1 MIVADRQKGDI
12 MELYKIRNRIS
23 SGESIYDLPLRVTFY
38 ARVSTDKD
46 VQLNSLDNQVMYF
59 RNLITENKNWTYVDG
74 YVDEGISGTSVNK
87 REDFLRMIDD
97 SKKGI
102 FDLVL
107 TKEISRFSRST
118 LDSIKYTQELL
129 ENNVGVLF
137 KSDNI
142 NTIMPDSELR
152 LIIMASIAQEEVRK
166 LSERVKFG
174 MKRSIEKGKVLGNN
188 VITGYKKEKGKLV
201 IIEEEA
207 EMIKI
212 IFEMYATGEH
222 GLGYISDYLYAKG
235 FKTRKG
241 GYIHTTTLRR
251 IITNPK
257 YKGFY
262 CTNTVKHLDYRTH
275 KQIRLPKSEWI
286 VYDSKGEIPAIVSPE
301 LWDKANE
308 LLANKSSGYC
318 AKIKDMGTFKKT
330 TTYGGL
336 LICADHNV
344 AFRRLTASNKT
355 ISWKCGEML
364 RHGLS
369 ACESPILY
377 ESELDDIFHKVI
389 DKLIEDRSKII
400 KHLSE
405 LYREAN
411 NSKNYE
417 YEIKKVYKQ
426 IDDINLKKNKLLD
439 FLIGEVVSKEEYKR
453 RNGELEQEIENLKN
467 KIIKLKSDELYEKQL
482 REKYKEIDEKI
493 NNEVDSEE
501 SFQMLVQLLIERVVV
516 SKIDGDRRK
525 IKLDI
530 YANVVGKKLTIYDKT
545 VLDESDSSPCS
556 HKEDY
561 DLYTSLRKW

>member
-1 MIVADRQKGDI
+1 

-152 LIIMASIAQEEVRK
+152 LTIMASIAQEEVRK

-212 IFEMYATGEH
+212 IFEMYATGER

-308 LLANKSSGYC
+308 VLENKSSGYC
-318 AKIKDMGTFKKT
+318 AKIKDMGTFKRT

-439 FLIGEVVSKEEYKR
+439 FLIGEVIRKEEYQR

-493 NNEVDSEE
+493 NNEIDSEE
-501 SFQMLVQLLIERVVV
+501 SFQKLVGLLIERTVV

-530 YANVVGKKLTIYDKT
+530 YANVVGKKLTVYDKT
-545 VLDESDSSPCS
+545 VLDESDSSPYS
-556 HKEDY
+556 HKENNDR
-561 DLYTSLRKW
+561 SNCNRKRKLR

>member
-1 MIVADRQKGDI
+1 

-152 LIIMASIAQEEVRK
+152 LTIMASIAQEEVRK

-275 KQIRLPKSEWI
+275 KQIRLPQSEWV

-301 LWDKANE
+301 LWNKANE
-308 LLANKSSGYC
+308 VLANKSSGYC
-318 AKIKDMGTFKKT
+318 AKIKDMGTFKRT

-336 LICADHNV
+336 LMCADHNV

-355 ISWKCGEML
+355 VSWKCGEML
-364 RHGLS
+364 SHGLS

-377 ESELDDIFHKVI
+377 EGELDDIFHKVI
-389 DKLIEDRSKII
+389 DKLIEDRPKII

-439 FLIGEVVSKEEYKR
+439 FLIGEVIRKEEYQR

-493 NNEVDSEE
+493 NNERDSEE
-501 SFQMLVQLLIERVVV
+501 SFQKLVGLLIERVVV

-530 YANVVGKKLTIYDKT
+530 YANVVGKKLTVYDKT
-545 VLDESDSSPCS
+545 VLDESDSSLCS
-556 HKEDY
+556 HKENNDR
-561 DLYTSLRKW
+561 SNCNRKRKLR

>member
-1 MIVADRQKGDI
+1 

-23 SGESIYDLPLRVTFY
+23 SGENIYDLPLRVTFY

-59 RNLITENKNWTYVDG
+59 RKLITENKNWTYVDG

-152 LIIMASIAQEEVRK
+152 LTIMASIAQEEVRK

-174 MKRSIEKGKVLGNN
+174 MKRSIEKGKILGNN

-286 VYDSKGEIPAIVSPE
+286 VYDSKGEIPDIVSPE

-318 AKIKDMGTFKKT
+318 AKIKDMGTFKRT

-501 SFQMLVQLLIERVVV
+501 SFQRLVGLLIERVVV

-530 YANVVGKKLTIYDKT
+530 YANVVGKKLTVYDKT

-556 HKEDY
+556 HKENNDVY
-561 DLYTSLRKW
+561 FSY

>member
-1 MIVADRQKGDI
+1 

-23 SGESIYDLPLRVTFY
+23 SGENIYDLPLRVTFY

-87 REDFLRMIDD
+87 REDFLRMIED

-152 LIIMASIAQEEVRK
+152 LTIMASIAQEEVRK

-318 AKIKDMGTFKKT
+318 AKIKDMGKFKRT

-453 RNGELEQEIENLKN
+453 RNEELEQEIENLKN

-501 SFQMLVQLLIERVVV
+501 SFQRLVQLLIERVVV

-530 YANVVGKKLTIYDKT
+530 YANVVGKKLTVYDKT
-545 VLDESDSSPCS
+545 VLDESDSSLCS
-556 HKEDY
+556 HKENY
-561 DLYTSLRKW
+561 AYNS

>member
-1 MIVADRQKGDI
+1 

-152 LIIMASIAQEEVRK
+152 LTIMASIAQEEVRK

-286 VYDSKGEIPAIVSPE
+286 VYDSKGEIPTIVSPE

-318 AKIKDMGTFKKT
+318 AKIKDMGTFKRT

-389 DKLIEDRSKII
+389 NKLIEDRSKII

-417 YEIKKVYKQ
+417 YEIKKVYNQ

-453 RNGELEQEIENLKN
+453 RNEELEQEIENLKN

-501 SFQMLVQLLIERVVV
+501 SFQRLVQLLIERVVV

-530 YANVVGKKLTIYDKT
+530 YANVVGKKLTVYDKT

-556 HKEDY
+556 HKENNDSNSCNIFWQ
-561 DLYTSLRKW
+561 T

>member
-1 MIVADRQKGDI
+1 

-152 LIIMASIAQEEVRK
+152 LTIMASIAQEEVRK

-275 KQIRLPKSEWI
+275 KQIRLPQSEWV

-301 LWDKANE
+301 LWNKANE
-308 LLANKSSGYC
+308 VLANKSSGYC
-318 AKIKDMGTFKKT
+318 AKIKDMGTFKRT

-336 LICADHNV
+336 LMCADHNV

-355 ISWKCGEML
+355 VSWKCGEML
-364 RHGLS
+364 SHGLS

-377 ESELDDIFHKVI
+377 EGELDDIFHKVI
-389 DKLIEDRSKII
+389 DKLIEDRPKII

-439 FLIGEVVSKEEYKR
+439 FLIGEVIRKEEYQR

-493 NNEVDSEE
+493 NNEIDSEE
-501 SFQMLVQLLIERVVV
+501 SFQKLVGLLIERVVV

-530 YANVVGKKLTIYDKT
+530 YANVVGKKLTVYDKT
-545 VLDESDSSPCS
+545 VLDESDSSLCS
-556 HKEDY
+556 HKENNDR
-561 DLYTSLRKW
+561 SNCNRKRKLR

>member
-1 MIVADRQKGDI
+1 

-152 LIIMASIAQEEVRK
+152 LTIMASIAQEEVRK

-241 GYIHTTTLRR
+241 DYIHTTTLRR

-318 AKIKDMGTFKKT
+318 AKIKDMGTFKRT

-453 RNGELEQEIENLKN
+453 RNEELEQEIENLKN

-501 SFQMLVQLLIERVVV
+501 SFQRLVQLLIERVVV

-530 YANVVGKKLTIYDKT
+530 YANVVGKKLTVYNKT

-556 HKEDY
+556 HKENNDR
-561 DLYTSLRKW
+561 SSCN

>member
-1 MIVADRQKGDI
+1 

-23 SGESIYDLPLRVTFY
+23 MGESIYDLPLRVTFY

-74 YVDEGISGTSVNK
+74 YIDEGISGTSVNK
-87 REDFLRMIDD
+87 REDFLRMIED
-97 SKKGI
+97 SKKGM
-102 FDLVL
+102 FDLIL

-137 KSDNI
+137 QSDNI

-152 LIIMASIAQEEVRK
+152 LTIMASIAQEEVRK

-201 IIEEEA
+201 IVEKEA
-207 EMIKI
+207 EMIRI
-212 IFEMYATGEH
+212 IYEMYATGEH
-222 GLGYISDYLYAKG
+222 GLDYISDYLYEKG

-241 GYIHTTTLRR
+241 GFIHTTTLRR

-275 KQIRLPKSEWI
+275 KQIRLPQSEWV
-286 VYDSKGEIPAIVSPE
+286 VYDSNGDIPAIVSPA

-308 LLANKSSGYC
+308 ILENKASGYC
-318 AKIKDMGTFKKT
+318 AKIKDMGVFKRT

-336 LICADHNV
+336 LICAEHHV
-344 AFRRLTASNKT
+344 AFRRLTANNKKV
-355 ISWKCGEML
+355 SWKCGEML
-364 RHGLS
+364 RHGLL
-369 ACESPILY
+369 ACKSPILS
-377 ESELDDIFHKVI
+377 ENELDDIFHKVI

-405 LYREAN
+405 LYEEEN
-411 NSKNYE
+411 KSKNYE
-417 YEIKKVYKQ
+417 YEIKKVSKQ
-426 IDDINLKKNKLLD
+426 IDEINLKKNKLLD
-439 FLIGEVVSKEEYKR
+439 FLIGEVISKEEYQR
-453 RNGELEQEIENLKN
+453 RNRELEQEMENLNN
-467 KIIKLKSDELYEKQL
+467 KIMKLKNDELYEKQL

-493 NNEVDSEE
+493 SNEIDSEE
-501 SFQMLVQLLIERVVV
+501 SFKKLVQLLIERVVV

-530 YANVVGKKLTIYDKT
+530 YNAVGKKLTVYDKT
-545 VLDESDSSPCS
+545 VLDDSRFI
-556 HKEDY
+556 
-561 DLYTSLRKW
+561 TM

>member
-1 MIVADRQKGDI
+1 

-152 LIIMASIAQEEVRK
+152 LTIMASIAQEEVRK

-241 GYIHTTTLRR
+241 DYIHTTTLRR

-318 AKIKDMGTFKKT
+318 AKIKDMGTFKRT

-453 RNGELEQEIENLKN
+453 RNEELEQEIENLKN

-501 SFQMLVQLLIERVVV
+501 SFQRLVQLLIERVVV

-530 YANVVGKKLTIYDKT
+530 YANVVGKKLTVYNKT

-556 HKEDY
+556 HKENNDY
-561 DLYTSLRKW
+561 VTCNGGY

>member
-1 MIVADRQKGDI
+1 

-152 LIIMASIAQEEVRK
+152 LTIMASIAQEEVRK

-241 GYIHTTTLRR
+241 DYIHTTTLRR

-318 AKIKDMGTFKKT
+318 AKIKDMGTFKRT

-453 RNGELEQEIENLKN
+453 RNEELEQEIENLKN

-501 SFQMLVQLLIERVVV
+501 SFQRLVQLLIERVVV

-530 YANVVGKKLTIYDKT
+530 YANVVGKKLTVYNKT

-556 HKEDY
+556 HKENN
-561 DLYTSLRKW
+561 DLHHCH

>member
-1 MIVADRQKGDI
+1 

-87 REDFLRMIDD
+87 REDFLRMIED

-152 LIIMASIAQEEVRK
+152 LTIMASIAQEEVRK

-241 GYIHTTTLRR
+241 DYIHTTTLRR

-318 AKIKDMGTFKKT
+318 AKIKDMGTFKRT

-355 ISWKCGEML
+355 VSWKCGEML

-453 RNGELEQEIENLKN
+453 RNEELEQEIENLKN

-501 SFQMLVQLLIERVVV
+501 SFQRLVQLLIERVVV

-530 YANVVGKKLTIYDKT
+530 YANVVGKKLTVYDKT
-545 VLDESDSSPCS
+545 VLDESDSSLCS
-556 HKEDY
+556 HKENND
-561 DLYTSLRKW
+561 RPNCHPIR

>member
-1 MIVADRQKGDI
+1 

-107 TKEISRFSRST
+107 AKEISRFSRST

-556 HKEDY
+556 HKEDN

>member
-1 MIVADRQKGDI
+1 

-59 RNLITENKNWTYVDG
+59 RNLITENKNWTYIDG

-152 LIIMASIAQEEVRK
+152 LTIMASIAQEEVRK

-308 LLANKSSGYC
+308 LLTNKSSGYC
-318 AKIKDMGTFKKT
+318 AKIKDMGTFKRT

-453 RNGELEQEIENLKN
+453 RNEELEQEIENLKN

-482 REKYKEIDEKI
+482 RGKYKEIDEKI

-501 SFQMLVQLLIERVVV
+501 SFQRLVGLLIERVVV

-530 YANVVGKKLTIYDKT
+530 YANVVGKKLTVYDKT
-545 VLDESDSSPCS
+545 VLDESDSSPYS
-556 HKEDY
+556 HKEDNDSCSSY
-561 DLYTSLRKW
+561 RI

>member
-1 MIVADRQKGDI
+1 

-87 REDFLRMIDD
+87 REDFLQMIDD

-152 LIIMASIAQEEVRK
+152 LTIMASIAQEEVRK

-241 GYIHTTTLRR
+241 DYIHTTTLRR

-318 AKIKDMGTFKKT
+318 AKIKDMGTFKRT

-377 ESELDDIFHKVI
+377 ESELDDIFYKVI

-453 RNGELEQEIENLKN
+453 RNEELEQEIENLKN

-501 SFQMLVQLLIERVVV
+501 SFQRLVQLLIERVVV

-530 YANVVGKKLTIYDKT
+530 YANVVGKKLTVYNKT

-556 HKEDY
+556 HKENNDRNNC
-561 DLYTSLRKW
+561 SRIGKIKQNRNRN

>member
-1 MIVADRQKGDI
+1 

-87 REDFLRMIDD
+87 REDFLRMIED

-152 LIIMASIAQEEVRK
+152 LTIMASIAQEEVRK

-241 GYIHTTTLRR
+241 DYIHTTTLRR

-318 AKIKDMGTFKKT
+318 AKIKDMGTFKRT

-355 ISWKCGEML
+355 VSWKCGEML

-453 RNGELEQEIENLKN
+453 RNEELEQEIENLKN

-501 SFQMLVQLLIERVVV
+501 SFQRLVQLLIERVVV

-530 YANVVGKKLTIYDKT
+530 YANVVGKKLTVYDKT
-545 VLDESDSSPCS
+545 VLDESDSSLCS
-556 HKEDY
+556 HKENY
-561 DLYTSLRKW
+561 DRNCYYRKY

>member
-1 MIVADRQKGDI
+1 

-23 SGESIYDLPLRVTFY
+23 MGESIYALPLRVTFY

-46 VQLNSLDNQVMYF
+46 VQINSLNNQIMYY
-59 RNLITENKNWTYVDG
+59 RNLIKENKNWIYVDG
-74 YVDEGISGTSVNK
+74 YIDEGISGTSVNK
-87 REDFLRMIDD
+87 REDFLKMIED
-97 SKKGI
+97 SKKDM

-129 ENNVGVLF
+129 EHNVGVLF
-137 KSDNI
+137 QSDNI

-152 LIIMASIAQEEVRK
+152 LTIMASIAQEEVRK

-174 MKRSIEKGKVLGNN
+174 MKRSIEQGKVLGNN
-188 VITGYKKEKGKLV
+188 VITGYRKENGKL
-201 IIEEEA
+201 IIVDEEA
-207 EMIKI
+207 EMIKTI
-212 IFEMYATGEH
+212 YELYSTEEY
-222 GLGYISDYLYAKG
+222 GLNYISTYLYNNG
-235 FKTRKG
+235 YKTRKG

-275 KQIRLPKSEWI
+275 KQIRLPKSEWV
-286 VYDSKGEIPAIVSPE
+286 VYDSNGEIPAIVSPE
-301 LWDKANE
+301 LWDKANAILE
-308 LLANKSSGYC
+308 KKSSGYC
-318 AKIKDMGTFKKT
+318 ARIKDMAAFKRT

-336 LICADHNV
+336 LICAEHNV
-344 AFRRLTASNKT
+344 AFRRLTANNNSIT
-355 ISWKCGEML
+355 WKCSEML
-364 RHGLS
+364 RHGRS

-377 ESELDDIFHKVI
+377 EEELDEIFHKVI
-389 DKLIEDRSKII
+389 DKLIDDRASII

-405 LYREAN
+405 MYKDAN
-411 NSKNYE
+411 NTKNYE
-417 YEIKKVYKQ
+417 FEIKKVNKQ

-439 FLIGEVVSKEEYKR
+439 YLIGEVVSKEEYQR
-453 RNGELEQEIENLKN
+453 RNNELELEIENLNN

-482 REKYKEIDEKI
+482 REKYNEIDKEITDEL
-493 NNEVDSEE
+493 DSEE
-501 SFQMLVQLLIERVVV
+501 SFEKLVQLLIERVVV

-530 YANVVGKKLTIYDKT
+530 YANVLGKKITVYDKII
-545 VLDESDSSPCS
+545 LDNHDSSLCS
-556 HKEDY
+556 HKQNNDCSNCY
-561 DLYTSLRKW
+561 RKW

>member
-1 MIVADRQKGDI
+1 

-23 SGESIYDLPLRVTFY
+23 MGESIYDLPLKVTFY

-46 VQLNSLDNQVMYF
+46 VQLNSLDNQIMYF

-74 YVDEGISGTSVNK
+74 YIDEGISGTSVNK

-97 SKKGI
+97 SKKGL
-102 FDLVL
+102 FDLIL

-137 KSDNI
+137 QSDNI

-152 LIIMASIAQEEVRK
+152 LTIMASIAQEEVRK

-174 MKRSIEKGKVLGNN
+174 MKRSIEKGKVLGNS
-188 VITGYKKEKGKLV
+188 VITGYKKENGKLV
-201 IIEEEA
+201 IFEKQA
-207 EMIKI
+207 EMIRI

-222 GLGYISDYLYAKG
+222 GLNYISDYLYAKG

-241 GYIHTTTLRR
+241 DYIHTTTLRR

-262 CTNTVKHLDYRTH
+262 CTNTVKQLDYRTK
-275 KQIRLPKSEWI
+275 KQIRLPQSEWV
-286 VYDSKGEIPAIVSPE
+286 VYDSKGDIPAIVTQE
-301 LWDKANE
+301 LWNKANE
-308 LLANKSSGYC
+308 LLASKTSGYI
-318 AKIKDMGTFKKT
+318 AKIKDIGAFKRT

-336 LICADHNV
+336 LICAEHNV
-344 AFRRLTASNKT
+344 TFRRLTANNGT
-355 ISWKCGEML
+355 VTWKCGEMI
-364 RHGLS
+364 RHGLPG
-369 ACESPILY
+369 CKSPIIY
-377 ESELDDIFHKVI
+377 ERELDDIFHDVI
-389 DKLIEDRSKII
+389 DKLIRDKSKII

-405 LYREAN
+405 LCKEAN
-411 NSKNYE
+411 NSRNYE
-417 YEIKKVYKQ
+417 YEIKKVYNQ
-426 IDDINLKKNKLLD
+426 IDEINLKKNKLLD
-439 FLIGEVVSKEEYKR
+439 FLISEVVSKEEYQR
-453 RNGELEQEIENLKN
+453 RNAELENEIENLNN

-482 REKYKEIDEKI
+482 REKYQEIDKKI
-493 NNEVDSEE
+493 KSEMESEE
-501 SFQMLVQLLIERVVV
+501 SFQQLVQLLIERIVV
-516 SKIDGDRRK
+516 SKIDDDRRK

-530 YANVVGKKLTIYDKT
+530 YANVLGKKITVYDKT
-545 VLDESDSSPCS
+545 VLDDSDSFPYS

-561 DLYTSLRKW
+561 DLPTSDRVK

>member
-1 MIVADRQKGDI
+1 

-439 FLIGEVVSKEEYKR
+439 FLIGEVVSKEEYQR
-453 RNGELEQEIENLKN
+453 RNAELEQEIENLNN

>member
-1 MIVADRQKGDI
+1 

-87 REDFLRMIDD
+87 REDFLRMIED

-152 LIIMASIAQEEVRK
+152 LTIMASIAQEEVRK

-318 AKIKDMGTFKKT
+318 AKIKDMGTFKRT

-453 RNGELEQEIENLKN
+453 RNEELEQEIENLKN

-501 SFQMLVQLLIERVVV
+501 SFQRLVQLLIERVVV

-530 YANVVGKKLTIYDKT
+530 YANVVGKKLTVYDKT
-545 VLDESDSSPCS
+545 VLDESDSSLCS
-556 HKEDY
+556 HKENY
-561 DLYTSLRKW
+561 DLYFGN

>member
-1 MIVADRQKGDI
+1 

-152 LIIMASIAQEEVRK
+152 LTIMASIAQEEVRK

-241 GYIHTTTLRR
+241 DYIHTTTLRR

-318 AKIKDMGTFKKT
+318 AKIKDMGTFKRT

-453 RNGELEQEIENLKN
+453 RNEELEQEIENLKN

-501 SFQMLVQLLIERVVV
+501 SFQRLVQLLIERVVV

-530 YANVVGKKLTIYDKT
+530 YANVVGKKLTVYNKT

-556 HKEDY
+556 HKENNDFY
-561 DLYTSLRKW
+561 YSNRVWKIR

>member
-1 MIVADRQKGDI
+1 

-516 SKIDGDRRK
+516 YKIDGDRRK

>member
-1 MIVADRQKGDI
+1 

-152 LIIMASIAQEEVRK
+152 LTIMASIAQEEVRK

-241 GYIHTTTLRR
+241 DYIHTTTLRR

-318 AKIKDMGTFKKT
+318 AKIKDMGTFKRT

-453 RNGELEQEIENLKN
+453 RNEELEQEIENLKN

-501 SFQMLVQLLIERVVV
+501 SFQRLVQLLIERVVV

-530 YANVVGKKLTIYDKT
+530 YANVVGKKLTVYNKT

-556 HKEDY
+556 HKENY
-561 DLYTSLRKW
+561 DLYFGN

>member
-1 MIVADRQKGDI
+1 

-152 LIIMASIAQEEVRK
+152 LTIMASIAQEEVRK

-241 GYIHTTTLRR
+241 DYIHTTTLRR

-318 AKIKDMGTFKKT
+318 AKIKDMGTFKRT

-453 RNGELEQEIENLKN
+453 RNEELEQEIENLKN

-501 SFQMLVQLLIERVVV
+501 SFQRLVQLLIERVVV

-530 YANVVGKKLTIYDKT
+530 YANVVGKKLTVYNKT

-556 HKEDY
+556 HKENNDVY
-561 DLYTSLRKW
+561 FSY